1 MRPLWRRH
9 RAWILT
15 AALLVAPLGGV
26 ALILYGLAK
35 LAVNKRRGRPL
46 DPYAEWLALR
56 EQIRRRRNGSV
67 QADSE
72 PRHSSGAPRG

>member
-9 RAWILT
+9 KTWILT
-15 AALLVAPLGGV
+15 AALVVAPLGGV

-35 LAVNKRRGRPL
+35 LAVRKRQGRSL

-56 EQIRRRRNGSV
+56 EQLRRRHVESNG
-67 QADSE
+67 DGE
-72 PRHSSGAPRG
+72 PRRSISTYPS

>member
-9 RAWILT
+9 RTWIIT
-15 AALLVAPLGGV
+15 AALVVAPLGGV

-35 LAVNKRRGRPL
+35 MAVNKRRGRPV

-56 EQIRRRRNGSV
+56 EQLRWRNGSGQSDGEQRRSTAV
-67 QADSE
+67 
-72 PRHSSGAPRG
+72 PRG